1 MSSRTLFF
9 LARKSSF
16 KLIRDTVGRT
26 NNGHTPLAAIL
37 ISFVPG
43 ILAFLVVGAAKG
55 SVQEPIFVLGRLYTG
70 PVLCIYAS
78 ECLAFLRFRQGMK
91 LFPNTIDRDKPYY
104 RNKHYRAH
112 WQPMW
117 AIIGFGL
124 CMMLMLFFGWAAIY
138 DLCAKTK
145 GVGELSFQPIIPF
158 PPYLGGWKSF

>member
-1 MSSRTLFF
+1 MSSRTLFV

-16 KLIRDTVGRT
+16 KLIRETVGRT
-26 NNGHTPLAAIL
+26 NNGHTPLAAIS

-43 ILAFLVVGAAKG
+43 ILAFLVVGAAKRP
-55 SVQEPIFVLGRLYTG
+55 VQEPIAVLGRLYTG

-78 ECLAFLRFRQGMK
+78 ECLAFLRFRRGMK
-91 LFPNTIDRDKPYY
+91 LFPHTIDRDKPYY

-117 AIIGFGL
+117 AIIGLGL
-124 CMMLMLFFGWAAIY
+124 CTMLMLFSGWAAIY

-145 GVGELSFQPIIPF
+145 GVCEYPF
-158 PPYLGGWKSF
+158 PIHHHAFSM